1 MDNGPGTYAWKLKH
15 QLLIKMVREKGD
27 YKLDEINRQVAEI
40 LKGKNNGQICDTRR
54 TEDTNGDCSIFAP

>member
-15 QLLIKMVREKGD
+15 QLLIKMVWEKGD

-40 LKGKNNGQICDTRR
+40 LKEENEQKKTNTDTE
-54 TEDTNGDCSIFAP
+54 TC

>member
-15 QLLIKMVREKGD
+15 QLLIKMVQERGD

-40 LKGKNNGQICDTRR
+40 LKGKNNGQICDTRG
-54 TEDTNGDCSIFAP
+54 TEDTDGNCSVFAP